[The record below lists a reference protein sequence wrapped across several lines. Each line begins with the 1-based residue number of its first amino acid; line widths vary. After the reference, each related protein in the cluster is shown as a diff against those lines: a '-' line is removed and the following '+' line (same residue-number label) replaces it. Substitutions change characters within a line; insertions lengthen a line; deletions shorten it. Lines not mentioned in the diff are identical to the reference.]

1 VIFGDT
7 VTDENQTEIIVGLSE
22 EEKKELEE
30 LITSFKEKEP
40 SAPPDPSAEEVH
52 DQITSMGAKLADFGE
67 VLLKFDA
74 KMKSF
79 YEILRLSHKK
89 SEIMNHRIDTVIEI
103 MRILEKR

>member
-7 VTDENQTEIIVGLSE
+7 VTNENQTEINVGLSDG
-22 EEKKELEE
+22 EKKDLEE
-30 LITSFKEKEP
+30 LITSFKEKQS
-40 SAPPDPSAEEVH
+40 SAPPDPSAEDVQN
-52 DQITSMGAKLADFGE
+52 QIKSMSAELAHFGE

-89 SEIMNHRIDTVIEI
+89 SEIMNQRIDTIIETI
-103 MRILEKR
+103 KDRKDL

>member
-1 VIFGDT
+1 M
-7 VTDENQTEIIVGLSE
+7 TDENQTEIIIGLSDG
-22 EEKKELEE
+22 EKKDLEE

-52 DQITSMGAKLADFGE
+52 NQIDSMGAKLADFGE

-103 MRILEKR
+103 MRILKKR

>member
-1 VIFGDT
+1 
-7 VTDENQTEIIVGLSE
+7 VTDETQTEIMVGLSD
-22 EEKKELEE
+22 EEKKDLEE

-40 SAPPDPSAEEVH
+40 SAPPNSSDEDVYN
-52 DQITSMGAKLADFGE
+52 QINSTSAKLVHFGE
-67 VLLKFDA
+67 VLLKFDV

-103 MRILEKR
+103 MRILENR